1 MDANHT
7 KRATETENVTWR
19 VILDDDDDDDDYR
32 CGCGCRG
39 AATSSRGGG
48 NIPPT
53 SPLACENIIPF
64 VGGGCTIYM
73 ERREYGEP

>member
-1 MDANHT
+1 MLITPSAHPKQRN
-7 KRATETENVTWR
+7 NVTVTWH
-19 VILDDDDDDDDYR
+19 VILDDDDDYR
-32 CGCGCRG
+32 GGCGCRG

-53 SPLACENIIPF
+53 SPLACENNIPF